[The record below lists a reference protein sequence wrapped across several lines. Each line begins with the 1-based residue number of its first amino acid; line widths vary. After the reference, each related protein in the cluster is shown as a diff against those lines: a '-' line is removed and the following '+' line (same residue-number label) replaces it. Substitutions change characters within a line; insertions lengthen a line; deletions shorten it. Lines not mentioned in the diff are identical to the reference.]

1 MAEPPQ
7 GVEPLVVEKS
17 FVARS
22 SPDALWDVITD
33 TEVLNRAAGLG
44 RITVAPLDGES
55 AARFLVRTK
64 LGGFNVEYEE
74 FPFEWVKPK
83 RFSVR
88 RRMRN
93 GPVHELHMA
102 YFLTALPEGGTGL
115 RLQLTLH
122 PRIGLMRPVLR
133 LSAHGG
139 LSDLEAQIRKT
150 DDALARKA
158 TSRGASK
165 TSSDAMPAP
174 ASETHP
180 DERALSRATT
190 ELAKVVT
197 PALAKRLA
205 EVVRASTDFDL
216 ARLRAYELAD
226 RWKLSRKEVLEA
238 CLAGVRAGLLELRW
252 ELICPSCRTA
262 AASMSSLAELEQ
274 HGNCQLCDLSF
285 GLDLDES
292 VELVFSPA
300 SSIRDIDRGPYCIGG
315 PARTPHVL
323 AQIVLPANGRVDL
336 EAPGESGA
344 ARLFIRGGDVMRLD
358 VAADAPTSLK
368 LDAFPG
374 AWPARAKIAPSGTI
388 GIDNTGHP
396 ERHAKIEQTEGQRY
410 GTPAR
415 DVTLLPA
422 FRRDFSTDLLRR
434 DLALKVSRV
443 ALLFTDLTGSTALY
457 AREGD
462 ARAFRVVIDHFD
474 VLREVI
480 ERCGG
485 VIIKTIGDAI
495 MATFSSELDAV
506 RAAWAALHAF
516 EKFRTAD
523 SARASTHLKLGVHAG
538 PCYVVTANGILDYF
552 GQTVNVAA
560 RLQGEAKS
568 GEIVVTETLA
578 KEAVAAGTF
587 PAEAVSAPETPSLKG
602 VDEAMSIVRIAVVTR
617 SPAERRFK
625 PIGPQ

>member
-7 GVEPLVVEKS
+7 GVTPLVVEKS

-22 SPDALWDVITD
+22 APSELWDVITD

-44 RITVAPLDGES
+44 RLSVEPLSGEG

-88 RRMRN
+88 RSMHN

-102 YFLTALPEGGTGL
+102 YFLDALPGGGTGV
-115 RLQLTLH
+115 RMKLTLH
-122 PRIGLMRPVLR
+122 PRVGLMRPVLR
-133 LSAHGG
+133 MSAQSS
-139 LSDLEAQIRKT
+139 LVDLEKQIRQA
-150 DDALARKA
+150 DDALARA
-158 TSRGASK
+158 
-165 TSSDAMPAP
+165 SDAMPP
-174 ASETHP
+174 PRQDSRV
-180 DERALSRATT
+180 DERALTRAVGELATT
-190 ELAKVVT
+190 VEKDV
-197 PALAKRLA
+197 AKRLA
-205 EVVRASTDFDL
+205 ELVRASTDFDL
-216 ARLRAYELAD
+216 ARVRAYELAD
-226 RWKLSRKEVLEA
+226 RWRLPRKRVLAA
-238 CLAGVRAGLLELRW
+238 CLAAVRAGLFELRW

-262 AASMSSLAELEQ
+262 AASMTSLSELED
-274 HGNCQLCDLSF
+274 HGRCQLCDLSF

-300 SSIRDIDRGPYCIGG
+300 TAIREIDRGPYCIGG

-323 AQIVLPANGRVDL
+323 AQAVLPANGRAEI
-336 EAPGESGA
+336 EAPSDVGA
-344 ARLFIRGGDVMRLD
+344 ARLFIRGGDVLRLD
-358 VAADAPTSLK
+358 VMAGAPATVK

-374 AWPARAKIAPSGTI
+374 AWPQRAQIAPAGTI
-388 GIDNTGHP
+388 TVDNGGHP
-396 ERHAKIEQTEGQRY
+396 ERHVKIEQSEGQRH

-422 FRRDFSTDLLRR
+422 FRRDFSHDLLRR
-434 DLALKVSRV
+434 NLALKVARV

-462 ARAFRVVIDHFD
+462 ARAFRLVIDHFD

-485 VIIKTIGDAI
+485 VIVKTIGDAV

-516 EKFRTAD
+516 EKFRTAEA
-523 SARASTHLKLGVHAG
+523 ARSETQLKLGIHAG

-552 GQTVNVAA
+552 GQTVNLAA
-560 RLQGEAKS
+560 RLQGEARS
-568 GEIVVTETLA
+568 GEIILTEALGR
-578 KEAVAAGTF
+578 EAVAAGAF
-587 PAEAVSAPETPSLKG
+587 PGEAMSAPEKAALKG
-602 VDEAMSIVRIAVVTR
+602 VDDEVAIVRVSVVSR
-617 SPAERRFK
+617 APAGRRFK
-625 PIGPQ
+625 PI